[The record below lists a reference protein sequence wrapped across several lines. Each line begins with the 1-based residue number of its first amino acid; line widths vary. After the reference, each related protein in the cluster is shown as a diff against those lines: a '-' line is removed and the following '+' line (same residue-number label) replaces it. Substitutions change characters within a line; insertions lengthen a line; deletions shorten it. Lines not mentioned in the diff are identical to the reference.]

1 MGIASIFFEYMS
13 WHYGP
18 GVHEFLQAWKNIS
31 AFVYQFFSV
40 DMLLKTFFQ
49 PFKRMQEDYTRGF
62 DPSGY
67 AETFIVNA
75 MMRVVG
81 MVIRAVFIA
90 GAACM
95 QIVIGMVG
103 FVFFI
108 AFVGL
113 PFAVP
118 FCVIGGLLL
127 LLL

>member
-1 MGIASIFFEYMS
+1 METVVGRSSIFC
-13 WHYGP
+13 
-18 GVHEFLQAWKNIS
+18 KNIS

>member
-1 MGIASIFFEYMS
+1 MGIVSIFFEYMS

-18 GVHEFLQAWKNIS
+18 GVGEFLQAWKNIS

-75 MMRVVG
+75 MMRIVG
-81 MVIRAVFIA
+81 MVVRSVFIA
-90 GAACM
+90 GAAFM
-95 QIVIGMVG
+95 QIVIGVVG
-103 FVFFI
+103 SVCFV

-113 PFAVP
+113 PFVVP
-118 FCVIGGLLL
+118 FCLISGLLFL
-127 LLL
+127 LI